1 MNDTGTNAGTL
12 YIVST
17 PIGNMEDITFRALN
31 ILRESDVIAAEDT
44 RQTLKLLNHYG
55 IKKKLISYYEHNKI
69 KQGNYLIKL
78 LLEGKN
84 IALVSDAG
92 TPGISDPGEDLIK
105 LAIEEGIKVVA
116 APGPTAAITG
126 LVVSGLP
133 TNRFVF
139 EGFLPMNK
147 KSRKE
152 RLSEI
157 KKEFRTMVLYEAP
170 HKLRNTLNEL
180 FETLGNR
187 KIVIARE
194 LTKKFEEVIRCTLK
208 EAVEIYKEKT
218 PKGEYVLILEGYCVD
233 ENIQDNINK
242 WEGIPIK
249 EHLDYWI
256 KNGLS
261 RKEALKKVAEERSMS
276 RREVYDSIIKDK
288 DEICEENR

>member
-1 MNDTGTNAGTL
+1 
-12 YIVST
+12 
-17 PIGNMEDITFRALN
+17 MEDITFRALN